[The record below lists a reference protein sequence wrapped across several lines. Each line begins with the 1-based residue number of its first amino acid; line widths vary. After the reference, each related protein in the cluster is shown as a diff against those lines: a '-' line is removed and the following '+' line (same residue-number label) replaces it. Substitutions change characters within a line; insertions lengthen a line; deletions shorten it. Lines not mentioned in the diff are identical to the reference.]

1 MSYNTRRGAF
11 RGANQGQALR
21 RPPPQQQ
28 QHNFQTMQ
36 ERGRG
41 DGPAP
46 RQPAPQQMQQQH
58 LRQQAEKYLQ
68 NQKPPQQQGNQ
79 LIIKQEPAEQPKPL
93 MATKTI
99 PPPAPIISET
109 NAPQATNGGDIPPL
123 IQEEGQPKEKP
134 AWAKGGGKI
143 NKKELRRR
151 RNLRLRKMLQPKNA
165 LMVLNELVGSTVYDV
180 VEAPD
185 LFSGAVFRCTVKV
198 DGIDHVGLGK
208 SKPSA
213 KNAAAET
220 ALKYLVLSKVN
231 KAPVADTP
239 PAPVPETS
247 ETEIKMEI
255 DENSEELSW
264 SHVACYALH
273 KLLSSW
279 DEGVGVNLAEK
290 VSQAG
295 NNSFTG
301 NDSTDSRK
309 GKAIEKKPAKKLPEN
324 AHEMNPV
331 MLLNQMVPHAVYE
344 EVSKEG
350 NPPNVNFNVKC
361 TIGNDVF
368 YGTATTKKGARKI
381 CAFAACRQVLG
392 IQYAP
397 AFLQEHNFSEDA
409 VQVVLGPSTQAA

>member
-28 QHNFQTMQ
+28 QHNF
-36 ERGRG
+36 
-41 DGPAP
+41 
-46 RQPAPQQMQQQH
+46 QQMQQQH

-290 VSQAG
+290 VILSILY
-295 NNSFTG
+295 SF
-301 NDSTDSRK
+301 
-309 GKAIEKKPAKKLPEN
+309 
-324 AHEMNPV
+324 
-331 MLLNQMVPHAVYE
+331 
-344 EVSKEG
+344 
-350 NPPNVNFNVKC
+350 
-361 TIGNDVF
+361 
-368 YGTATTKKGARKI
+368 
-381 CAFAACRQVLG
+381 
-392 IQYAP
+392 
-397 AFLQEHNFSEDA
+397 
-409 VQVVLGPSTQAA
+409 